1 MTPAARRAVGSHA
14 LASVG
19 MSLPWPL
26 LLVLVWETTHDD
38 VLLGMTG
45 AARMLPYV
53 AVSWAAGRLAD
64 RCSRH
69 RLVRLTLWIRA
80 ALLLVLA
87 VAVATD
93 RLLVAVLAATAC
105 IAAATPA
112 YPALGAAMPRLAGA
126 GSRRATELL
135 VTAEVTSFVVG
146 PAVGGLM
153 LAPAARPLVPV
164 LSVALVLSALVV
176 LRGVQMP
183 APARQGVQ
191 GSALG
196 VARTMARTG
205 PLVHALLV
213 VCAVSAVCSAA
224 ALALLPL
231 AEGIWGSGETGFGI
245 ATAAFGFGGLAG
257 PLMARAGRGEAGNAA
272 WCLVCVGAP
281 LVLVALSPGLL
292 WALVPLA
299 VAGAAAVQVE
309 ALATATFQ
317 RCTADRHR
325 ASVLGIG
332 DTAIVSAGLV
342 GSLLG
347 PAAVSALGA
356 RPLTALLGALTALL
370 VLDARRMIVPTRS
383 TGVVVEGPPLQQA
396 ASSGS

>member
-14 LASVG
+14 LASIG

-26 LLVLVWETTHDD
+26 LLVLVWEATHDEA
-38 VLLGMTG
+38 LLGLTG

-80 ALLLVLA
+80 ALLVVVA

-112 YPALGAAMPRLAGA
+112 YPALGAGMPRLAGT
-126 GSRRATELL
+126 GSHRATELL

-146 PAVGGLM
+146 PAIGGLM
-153 LAPAARPLVPV
+153 LAPAARPFVPV
-164 LSVALVLSALVV
+164 LSAALVLAAVV
-176 LRGVQMP
+176 VFRGIEMP
-183 APARQGVQ
+183 APTRSGSH

-196 VARTMARTG
+196 VVRTMARSG

-213 VCAVSAVCSAA
+213 ICTVSVVCSAA
-224 ALALLPL
+224 SLVLLPL
-231 AEGIWGSGETGFGI
+231 AEEVWGQGETGFGI

-257 PLMARAGRGEAGNAA
+257 PLMARLGRGAAGNAA
-272 WCLVCVGAP
+272 WSLGCVGVP
-281 LVLVALSPGLL
+281 LVLVAVSPGLA
-292 WALVPLA
+292 WALVPLTL
-299 VAGAAAVQVE
+299 VGAAAVQVE
-309 ALATATFQ
+309 ALATETFQ
-317 RCTADRHR
+317 HATPDRYR

-332 DTAIVSAGLV
+332 DTAIVAAALV
-342 GSLLG
+342 GSLVG
-347 PAAVSALGA
+347 PVAASALGA
-356 RPLTALLGALTALL
+356 RGLTALLGVLAALL
-370 VLDARRMIVPTRS
+370 VLDARRMTVPARTGIAVGKSPAPQPVRS
-383 TGVVVEGPPLQQA
+383 
-396 ASSGS
+396 

>member
-1 MTPAARRAVGSHA
+1 MATPARRAVASHA
-14 LASVG
+14 LASIG

-26 LLVLVWETTHDD
+26 LLVLVWERTLDD
-38 VLLGMTG
+38 ALLGMTG

-64 RCSRH
+64 SCCRH
-69 RLVRLTLWIRA
+69 RLVRITLWARTV
-80 ALLLVLA
+80 LLLVVS

-93 RLLVAVLAATAC
+93 RLALAVLAATAC

-112 YPALGAAMPRLAGA
+112 YPALGAAMPRLAGPD
-126 GSRRATELL
+126 SRRATELL

-153 LAPAARPLVPV
+153 LAPVTRPFVPV
-164 LSVALVLSALVV
+164 LSAALVLAAVGL
-176 LRGVQMP
+176 LRGVEMP
-183 APARQGVQ
+183 APARRQPP
-191 GSALG
+191 GSAVG
-196 VARTMARTG
+196 VARTMARSG

-213 VCAVSAVCSAA
+213 VCAVSAVCSVA

-231 AEGIWGSGETGFGI
+231 ADQVWGHGERGFGI
-245 ATAAFGFGGLAG
+245 ATAAFGLGGLAG
-257 PLMARAGRGEAGNAA
+257 PLMARAGRDEDANAA
-272 WCLVCVGAP
+272 WSLGCVGGP
-281 LVLVALSPGLL
+281 LVLVALSPGLA

-317 RCTADRHR
+317 RATPDRHR

-332 DTAIVSAGLV
+332 DTAIVSAALV
-342 GSLLG
+342 GSLVG
-347 PAAVSALGA
+347 PVAASAFGA
-356 RPLTALLGALTALL
+356 RPLTAVLGVLTVLL
-370 VLDARRMIVPTRS
+370 VVDARRMTVPI
-383 TGVVVEGPPLQQA
+383 PPIDVRLDVAPRQA
-396 ASSGS
+396 SAHSGA